1 MNYDIQINDSIGWP
15 ISARDVCNELGRF
28 KNKPCKVLIS
38 SPGGSVIDALQIYQ
52 AFKDHGQVTAYIFGL
67 TASAATIIAMG
78 AKRVEMSRHALF
90 LIHQASMWSEE
101 WGRMNSKQ
109 ISEAIGRLSKTA
121 EDLDKIDGVIAG
133 IYAERAQKP
142 IADFKTAM
150 EEEQWRTADEV
161 KDLGLID
168 AIIEQGEA
176 PVIDNSLRARLTACA
191 LPIPEIE
198 DAGKKNEPAEDRGF
212 WAELRRHLGLSDNK
226 PSNNTPMQEEQ
237 KKEPTQEPKKVE
249 NTQHTLEND
258 LQARISAL
266 EEENKKL
273 KDQIAAHGAADGAAT
288 TDPEP
293 EETEDKEVSAAKF
306 TREFVDKFGD
316 II

>member
-78 AKRVEMSRHALF
+78 AKRIEMSKHALF

-101 WGRMNSKQ
+101 WGRMNSRQ

-142 IADFKTAM
+142 IADFKNAM

-226 PSNNTPMQEEQ
+226 PSNNTLMQEE
-237 KKEPTQEPKKVE
+237 PKKPNQGAKTVE
-249 NTQHTLEND
+249 NETHEADQE
-258 LQARISAL
+258 LQARIDTL
-266 EEENKKL
+266 EKENQEL
-273 KDQIAAHGAADGAAT
+273 KDQIAAHSAADGDAT

-293 EETEDKEVSAAKF
+293 EETEDKEASAAKF